1 MESLESALKILLE
14 HAGTPT
20 ETQELPLLEALHR
33 VAAEDVTSPVAVPPF
48 DRSPLDGYALHSED
62 IAGARPGAPRAASCD
77 RRGLRGLRRGV
88 SPCPGGGCA
97 RHDGCARAQGVRLR
111 DSAGGHR

>member
-33 VAAEDVTSPVAVPPF
+33 VAAEDMPCTARTSPGP
-48 DRSPLDGYALHSED
+48 
-62 IAGARPGAPRAASCD
+62 AGSTPR
-77 RRGLRGLRRGV
+77 GFV
-88 SPCPGGGCA
+88 
-97 RHDGCARAQGVRLR
+97 
-111 DSAGGHR
+111 

>member
-20 ETQELPLLEALHR
+20 ETQELPLLEALHC

-48 DRSPLDGYALHSED
+48 DRSPLDG
-62 IAGARPGAPRAASCD
+62 
-77 RRGLRGLRRGV
+77 
-88 SPCPGGGCA
+88 
-97 RHDGCARAQGVRLR
+97 
-111 DSAGGHR
+111 

>member
-62 IAGARPGAPRAASCD
+62 IAGASREHPA
-77 RRGLRGLRRGV
+77 
-88 SPCPGGGCA
+88 
-97 RHDGCARAQGVRLR
+97 RLR
-111 DSAGGHR
+111 VIG